1 MGQSLGQLYGQLLPQ
16 LTSVTGQSIPDAES
30 TRMSRRGTIRKRCE
44 AATLWHCCVYV
55 DGWLYEDEI
64 TTQWWHYV

>member
-1 MGQSLGQLYGQLLPQ
+1 
-16 LTSVTGQSIPDAES
+16 
-30 TRMSRRGTIRKRCE
+30 MSRRGTIRKRCE